1 VYDDVVRPYQY
12 RSPTGL
18 ATHAI
23 MWIAKAK
30 YLDPPIHQLSLV
42 STIIQ
47 HYPSSLAIAVRGRG
61 PKTTGE
67 LIAVLTEFENTVS
80 FWDQPPFEQYQN
92 NGRQNVQ
99 YPNNPRPNNQPQ
111 YNQPRENGNSQQN
124 RGRFH
129 NNNRRSDDSRN
140 NHPRQT
146 PRSPHQPRLQQLDIS
161 ENENGSLQ

>member
-1 VYDDVVRPYQY
+1 MWYDSLIPSPESYEEFVKCFRQQFWSIDIQRRVYDDVVRPYQY

-42 STIIQ
+42 STII
-47 HYPSSLAIAVRGRG
+47 LFRI
-61 PKTTGE
+61 
-67 LIAVLTEFENTVS
+67 L
-80 FWDQPPFEQYQN
+80 
-92 NGRQNVQ
+92 RQNIP
-99 YPNNPRPNNQPQ
+99 YSNNPRPNNQPQ
-111 YNQPRENGNSQQN
+111 YHQPRENGNSQQN

-129 NNNRRSDDSRN
+129 NNNRRFDDSRN

-146 PRSPHQPRLQQLDIS
+146 PRSPQQPRVQQLDVS